1 MDNEITYPV
10 AQGTQTFFEKAATAG
25 LELRTG
31 QVEMAMEICEAIMKT
46 TPLAVEAEVGIGKSY
61 AYLIPAVMKYRK
73 DHRQIVIATSTIA
86 LQEQLVKD
94 TQNVLKMTDSYI
106 DIILAKGMRN
116 YICHRRL
123 RMRLKKKDHLEIYDN
138 LNIALRVNGY
148 DRAKMGFNIPD
159 RIWETVNVQ
168 NYNEKCHECSLND
181 TCGYYELR
189 KKLRSGGG
197 IVICN
202 QNMLVR

>member
-1 MDNEITYPV
+1 
-10 AQGTQTFFEKAATAG
+10 
-25 LELRTG
+25 
-31 QVEMAMEICEAIMKT
+31 
-46 TPLAVEAEVGIGKSY
+46 
-61 AYLIPAVMKYRK
+61 
-73 DHRQIVIATSTIA
+73 
-86 LQEQLVKD
+86 
-94 TQNVLKMTDSYI
+94 
-106 DIILAKGMRN
+106 
-116 YICHRRL
+116 
-123 RMRLKKKDHLEIYDN
+123 MRLKKKDHPEIYDN

-168 NYNEKCHECSLND
+168 NYNEKCHECPLND